1 MKPKFILAKLIFCL
15 LPLVAMD
22 AVAQNVKTKI
32 KDITVYRNGAMVTRK
47 GSLNLQKGNNTLYLN
62 GLSTELDPN
71 TLRIG
76 ISNKNVKILSVK
88 HEETVIEND
97 KAQKFST
104 SSNNRLALLKDS
116 LTYCKAQIDIISK
129 EEALIKA
136 NKNIGGENNGVTTAE
151 LKAMTDFY
159 KKELAANAS
168 KKISVNRKIK
178 KYRDEILRLT
188 QEKENHHKSIQ
199 KKDSRVKLVLS
210 SPSALTDVAVTLNYI
225 VFSASWEPF
234 YELRADA
241 ANEPIKLVYGAHIK
255 QSTTE
260 DWNGVKLT
268 ISTGDPSLGNSA
280 PDFKPMYLPGSKE
293 SKEEKKW
300 TPPVSKLIYGTVVDK
315 NQEPI
320 AGARVVEN
328 DADNKTT
335 TDSKGR
341 FVIELE
347 KLEHSLSFAHAGFY
361 SDEMRAYEN
370 MHVILQENKDALNEN
385 YVDYGV
391 NKKAC
396 ITGSV
401 VKVNS
406 EKKATKAKGPKE
418 IKYNENI
425 PLKLSDTQTTT
436 EFDIKVPYTIPGDGK
451 VYDVSMLTYDIDVDY
466 HYSTM
471 PRASKN
477 VYLLA
482 DLKNFSQY
490 PLLRGNAYVYLD
502 NIYQGECVIAPDFSA
517 DTFSVPVGKDKDIAV
532 SRQEVKDL
540 TSKKILGSSIK
551 VVKCVEITVKNNK
564 NAEVEVEVCDQYP
577 LPKYSDIKS
586 EVTDKGGAE
595 IDAEKGKL
603 TWKLKLAPQEKKV
616 LRFSYEVKY
625 PKTYGFTVE

>member
-1 MKPKFILAKLIFCL
+1 
-15 LPLVAMD
+15 
-22 AVAQNVKTKI
+22 
-32 KDITVYRNGAMVTRK
+32 
-47 GSLNLQKGNNTLYLN
+47 
-62 GLSTELDPN
+62 
-71 TLRIG
+71 
-76 ISNKNVKILSVK
+76 
-88 HEETVIEND
+88 
-97 KAQKFST
+97 
-104 SSNNRLALLKDS
+104 
-116 LTYCKAQIDIISK
+116 
-129 EEALIKA
+129 
-136 NKNIGGENNGVTTAE
+136 
-151 LKAMTDFY
+151 
-159 KKELAANAS
+159 
-168 KKISVNRKIK
+168 KKISVNRTMK
-178 KYRDEILRLT
+178 KYRDELLRLT

-199 KKDSRVKLVLS
+199 TKDSRVKLVLS

-320 AGARVVEN
+320 AGASVVET

-361 SDEMRAYEN
+361 SDEKRAYEN

-391 NKKAC
+391 SRKASC
-396 ITGSV
+396 TGAVVKAMEGSV
-401 VKVNS
+401 AGVNVS
-406 EKKATKAKGPKE
+406 KSKGPTE

>member
-1 MKPKFILAKLIFCL
+1 
-15 LPLVAMD
+15 
-22 AVAQNVKTKI
+22 
-32 KDITVYRNGAMVTRK
+32 
-47 GSLNLQKGNNTLYLN
+47 
-62 GLSTELDPN
+62 
-71 TLRIG
+71 
-76 ISNKNVKILSVK
+76 
-88 HEETVIEND
+88 
-97 KAQKFST
+97 
-104 SSNNRLALLKDS
+104 
-116 LTYCKAQIDIISK
+116 
-129 EEALIKA
+129 
-136 NKNIGGENNGVTTAE
+136 
-151 LKAMTDFY
+151 
-159 KKELAANAS
+159 
-168 KKISVNRKIK
+168 
-178 KYRDEILRLT
+178 
-188 QEKENHHKSIQ
+188 
-199 KKDSRVKLVLS
+199 
-210 SPSALTDVAVTLNYI
+210 TDVAVTLNYI